1 MPNDDT
7 CSKCFHPVKA
17 SAQFCENCGAK
28 TRIGAAA
35 GPIESGV
42 ATRVV
47 VAEGSLFGTIISAA
61 LFLWVGF
68 FMGWDPPSEHPVF
81 DASVPVWVWGT
92 RSIGIGL
99 LLVAA
104 MASMRIGLVVYLD
117 ALISIAA
124 AAICLGVGAIWLYF
138 GYQYEGFLILI
149 FGLFNSRA
157 AYQACGQLKRLAI
170 GRAGG

>member
-1 MPNDDT
+1 MPDDT
-7 CSKCFHPVKA
+7 CLKCFHPVKPA
-17 SAQFCENCGAK
+17 AQFCENCGAR
-28 TRIGAAA
+28 TGIGAAT
-35 GPIESGV
+35 GQSGSG
-42 ATRVV
+42 AETRVI
-47 VAEGSLFGTIISAA
+47 VAEGSLFGTIISAG
-61 LFLWVGF
+61 LFIWVGF
-68 FMGWDPPSEHPVF
+68 FMGWDPPAEHPVF

-104 MASMRIGLVVYLD
+104 MTYMRIGSVVYLD

-138 GYQYEGFLILI
+138 GYQSEGLLILI

-157 AYQACGQLKRLAI
+157 AIHAARQLTRMMSAP
-170 GRAGG
+170 GGG